1 MRLLE
6 QRPVRQHRSLTF
18 AVLGLAGLS
27 VSAGCSYRVMSPP
40 ARMINLESAQTA
52 TRGETVVGAHAA
64 GYAAIFD
71 PGALVASA
79 GVRRGVTESVELDAD
94 ASWAHVSYESSG
106 DNPQPFANLDR
117 NIYAAR
123 FGTKVGL
130 AKWAALMAGAGGG
143 YAPAGGG
150 FAALD
155 AGAAFSYPNCWVV
168 PFGNATLF
176 GSQPIGAKR
185 VDFRSSDGSLIASD
199 KADFTYGFGLG
210 AGVEVPLDHA
220 RCREGRTSTRFQLG
234 VGTQTM
240 IPGHDAVT
248 MTTTTMGDTT
258 VSETKDQRYGV
269 FGLSAGF
276 EVPF

>member
-1 MRLLE
+1 MRLPEPRTPLAT
-6 QRPVRQHRSLTF
+6 RPLTI
-18 AVLGLAGLS
+18 AGLCLAGLS
-27 VSAGCSYRVMSPP
+27 IPAGCSYRVVSPP
-40 ARMINLESAQTA
+40 ARMINLESAKTA
-52 TRGETVVGAHAA
+52 SPSETVVGAHAA
-64 GYAAIFD
+64 GYAAIFN

-79 GVRRGVTESVELDAD
+79 GVRRGVTESVEVDAD

-106 DNPQPFANLDR
+106 DDPQPFPNIDR
-117 NIYAAR
+117 NVYAAR
-123 FGTKVGL
+123 LGTKVGL
-130 AKWAALMAGAGGG
+130 ANWAALMVGAGGG
-143 YAPAGGG
+143 FAPAGGG

-168 PFGNATLF
+168 PFGNATVF
-176 GSQPIGAKR
+176 GSQPLGAKQ

-248 MTTTTMGDTT
+248 MTTTTKGDTT
-258 VSETKDQRYGV
+258 TTETKDQRYGV
-269 FGLSAGF
+269 IGLSAGF